1 MASAGVCL
9 AACRRV
15 LADDYPDSR
24 RAAQQ
29 DFDRLNPDFGVP
41 ADQHNSY
48 GRQVILWVPGIR
60 PPQAAWEYSWISP
73 TEPISTYDPPSRH
86 HDRWLARPEQRR
98 LPQGAVR
105 TVHIVV
111 VDVLGQHRP

>member
-73 TEPISTYDPPSRH
+73 LSRSRRMTLPAGTTTAGSPGPSGGACPR
-86 HDRWLARPEQRR
+86 ARCGRCT
-98 LPQGAVR
+98 L
-105 TVHIVV
+105 
-111 VDVLGQHRP
+111 